1 MSAAVLEIL
10 GTALQK
16 HLANDPVSSIK
27 EVSVTADRIT
37 IVAQD
42 QDGVRHACEVRLV
55 PVTAQQP
62 SAASADA
69 GGEKGRCSG
78 CCSGK
83 EACGSDSIASTTGAT
98 AD

>member
-1 MSAAVLEIL
+1 MSAVLKIL
-10 GTALQK
+10 GTVLQK
-16 HLANDPVSSIK
+16 HLASDPASVIK

-62 SAASADA
+62 LAAPADA
-69 GGEKGRCSG
+69 GGDKGRGSG
-78 CCSGK
+78 CCSGS
-83 EACGSDSIASTTGAT
+83 EACGSESTAPTTGAT